1 MTQRLDHLK
10 ETASQTAGPYIH
22 IGATPNF
29 SGISG
34 IYPEDLGKTMVARG
48 AKGERI
54 TIVGH
59 VIDGGGAALKD
70 ALVEI
75 WQADAAGLY
84 NSPQEKRGKAD
95 PNFTGFGRQ
104 PTDLKTGEYRFETIK
119 PGSVPFVDGRPM
131 APHVTFWL
139 IARGI
144 NLGLHTRM
152 YFSDETAANAH
163 LAEEDWNRGAPPS
176 TQQSFSAEPSFS
188 LRPTVSG
195 VSVLVRY
202 ITRVTERHE
211 VSTRI
216 YHAAVELV
224 RNAKLAEAATEP
236 AAPLKPS

>member
-1 MTQRLDHLK
+1 M
-10 ETASQTAGPYIH
+10 
-22 IGATPNF
+22 
-29 SGISG
+29 
-34 IYPEDLGKTMVARG
+34 GKDGVRPG
-48 AKGERI
+48 DWVE
-54 TIVGH
+54 
-59 VIDGGGAALKD
+59 IDGIGGEVLEVG
-70 ALVEI
+70 LLQTVLLETGTL
-75 WQADAAGLY
+75 ADAGRPTGRKVSFV
-84 NSPQEKRGKAD
+84 NSYAVEGHFF
-95 PNFTGFGRQ
+95 NFTTSGQ
-104 PTDLKTGEYRFETIK
+104 WLWD
-119 PGSVPFVDGRPM
+119 SVEVQIPDNVEPYAM
-131 APHVTFWL
+131 SEAIQK
-139 IARGI
+139 IAA
-144 NLGLHTRM
+144 
-152 YFSDETAANAH
+152 DETAANAH